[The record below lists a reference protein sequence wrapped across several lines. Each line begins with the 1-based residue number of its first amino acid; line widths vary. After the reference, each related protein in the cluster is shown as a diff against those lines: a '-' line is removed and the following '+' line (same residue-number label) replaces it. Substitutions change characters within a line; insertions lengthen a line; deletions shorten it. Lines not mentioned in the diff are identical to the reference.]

1 MNRSLLLWV
10 FGCLFLTCAYSQ
22 KKRSKTTIQ
31 NFSIQQLAP
40 GVWAA
45 IQNDQ
50 FGKAICNAGIIDLGD
65 KTLVFDPFMTP
76 EAARELRTVAE
87 ELTGRPVYI
96 VVNSHYHNDHIRGNQ
111 AFMPIASVISTSWTR
126 DQIEKS
132 EPEEQD
138 WERRHAPA
146 LLKAARKMY
155 AMGNGGDREE
165 LPMWIGYYEG
175 MMESLDELKIILPD
189 IVFSDSLWLV
199 GTARSV
205 KLEEFKN
212 GHTGSDIVLYLPN
225 EQIAFMGDLLF
236 VKRHP
241 WLCDGDPANWQLT
254 LKKWCDNPNV
264 KTFLPG
270 HGPVCDKEGVKTLCD
285 YLGKMQEIAAAANTD
300 SLQSRLLMQPIP
312 SPYQN
317 WYFNKFYESNMK
329 YLFTRNRNATAAALK
344 PPESP

>member
-1 MNRSLLLWV
+1 MNRSLLLLV
-10 FGCLFLTCAYSQ
+10 FGCLILTCAYSQ

-31 NFSIQQLAP
+31 NFTIQELAP

-50 FGKAICNAGIIDLGD
+50 FGKAICNAGIVDLGD
-65 KTLVFDPFMTP
+65 KTLVYDPFMTP

-87 ELTGRPVYI
+87 ELTGRPVSI

-111 AFMPIASVISTSWTR
+111 VFMPIASVISTSWTR
-126 DQIEKS
+126 EQIAKS
-132 EPEEQD
+132 EPEDQA
-138 WERRHAPA
+138 WEKRHAPA
-146 LLKAARKMY
+146 LLKAARNMY
-155 AMGNGGDREE
+155 SMRNGSDTEE

-175 MMESLDELKIILPD
+175 MMESLSELKIILPD

-241 WLCDGDPANWQLT
+241 WLVDGDPANWQLI

-270 HGPVCDKEGVKTLCD
+270 HGPVCDKEGVKTLCN
-285 YLGKMQEIAAAANTD
+285 YLGKMQEIAATATND

-317 WYFNKFYESNMK
+317 WYFNKFYEPNMK
-329 YLFTRNRNATAAALK
+329 FLFTRNRNATAALK
-344 PPESP
+344 PVDPQ